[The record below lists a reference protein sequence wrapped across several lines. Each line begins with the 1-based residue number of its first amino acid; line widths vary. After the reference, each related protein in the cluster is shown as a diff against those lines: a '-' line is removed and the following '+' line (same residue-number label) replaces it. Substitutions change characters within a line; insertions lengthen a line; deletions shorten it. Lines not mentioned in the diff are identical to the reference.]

1 MTIKKQ
7 SRKRTASLLKPLGIH
22 PFPMNSHAKFLWQV
36 FWLMLHSK
44 KRPSRKK
51 QWDKNVFSSAIT
63 AEGAAA
69 DFNRV
74 PFYRKIAAIK
84 IADIQFPKS
93 IIDLILNKV
102 NKNGGF

>member
-1 MTIKKQ
+1 MQWAIFV
-7 SRKRTASLLKPLGIH
+7 
-22 PFPMNSHAKFLWQV
+22 FP
-36 FWLMLHSK
+36 
-44 KRPSRKK
+44 
-51 QWDKNVFSSAIT
+51 SAIT